1 MTKIKAIIIDDEKMA
16 RKLLNGLLERYC
28 LDIEVVEQCADLPSC
43 VKAITK
49 YKPDLVFLDIEMP
62 GHSGLELLD
71 FFDKNSITF
80 RIIFTTAY
88 SQYAIQA
95 FKLSAIDYLLKP
107 IESEDLIVAVE
118 QFKKQTQKANYSI
131 LQSNLSA
138 HKDNQKLAVHSMQST
153 KFIEL
158 KDLLFCKADCA
169 YTDFYMLDGHK
180 FKASKGLKY
189 YEDLLSDNKNFQ
201 RCHKSYIVNLTH
213 VSEHVKTDGGH
224 LVVNREHNVPIASD
238 RSQYILHKLKEF
250 SSIIS

>member
-28 LDIEVVEQCADLPSC
+28 LDIEVVEQCADLPSG

-49 YKPDLVFLDIEMP
+49 HKPDLVFLDIEMP

-71 FFDKNSITF
+71 FFDENSITF

-95 FKLSAIDYLLKP
+95 FKLSAVDYLLKP

-153 KFIEL
+153 KFIDLSE
-158 KDLLFCKADCA
+158 LLFCKADCA
-169 YTDFYMLDGHK
+169 YTDFYLKDGQK

-189 YEDLLSDNKNFQ
+189 YEDLLQDNPVFE
-201 RCHKSYIVNLTH
+201 RCHKSYLINLKH
-213 VSEHVKTDGGH
+213 VTEHIKSEGGS
-224 LVVNREHNVPIASD
+224 LVIRNGHTIPIASD
-238 RSQYILHKLKEF
+238 RSTYIIKKLKEF
-250 SSIIS
+250 ASLLS